1 MKIVWILGVLAL
13 LGGGGFAVYYALANR
28 VVAFGE
34 SQGFKWRVLRVGDL
48 FCPEIK
54 GPTHSGFAAPEF
66 QKLDCHPTIG
76 LAKGEALLAIAN
88 SVGVGDEA
96 GPAAVGGFP
105 LIEASLGPGPIDL
118 QQNISGLAPL
128 P

>member
-1 MKIVWILGVLAL
+1 MRWVWILGILAL
-13 LGGGGFAVYYALANR
+13 VGGGGFAVYYALSDR

-34 SQGFKWRVLRVGDL
+34 SQGFKWKVVRVGDL
-48 FCPEIK
+48 FCPEIRDTR
-54 GPTHSGFAAPEF
+54 THSGFAPADF

-88 SVGVGDEA
+88 SVGLGDEGVA
-96 GPAAVGGFP
+96 GGIPFP
-105 LIEASLGPGPIDL
+105 LIQASPGPGPVDL
-118 QQNISGLAPL
+118 QETISGLAAL